1 MLETVDLKAKLSK
14 EEYKGTMEALD
25 LQLPALHRGLHTAG
39 VPVLIV
45 FEGWDAAGKG
55 TVLSRLLQ
63 PLDPRGFKVY
73 TIKPPTEEERFYPPM
88 WRFWGNLPPDGTIGI
103 YDRSWYRQVL
113 EEYVES
119 GRDKAPVDAA
129 YERIR
134 VFERQLTDNGAIV
147 VKFFLHISKKEQAKR
162 YKKLE
167 ADLAFAWRVGD
178 AERRQHRCYDEYAQ
192 AVEDMVRETST
203 PNAPWTLVPATDER
217 FARVKVAETLAAA
230 LVNPLAARPPARIN
244 VPPDAPRRTSPLDRV
259 DLTETASAEDYGAAL
274 AELQAELRRLQHLC
288 YKERRPVAIVYEG
301 WDAAGKG
308 GNIRRLVRDLDPRG
322 YEVVPFAAPEGDE
335 KRHHYLWRFWRAL
348 PKAGHLTVFDRS
360 WYGRVLVERV
370 EGFASYVEWARAYR
384 EINEFEADL
393 VDYGMVVI
401 KFWLHISKEEQLA
414 RFEARQNA
422 PEKRWKIT
430 DEDWR
435 NRERWDEYWQAVSD
449 MVERTSTV
457 HAPWTIVEG
466 DDKRHARLKT
476 LRTVVERVGAALSS
490 RTG

>member
-1 MLETVDLKAKLSK
+1 
-14 EEYKGTMEALD
+14 
-25 LQLPALHRGLHTAG
+25 
-39 VPVLIV
+39 LIV

-162 YKKLE
+162 FKKLE

-370 EGFASYVEWARAYR
+370 EGFA
-384 EINEFEADL
+384 
-393 VDYGMVVI
+393 
-401 KFWLHISKEEQLA
+401 
-414 RFEARQNA
+414 
-422 PEKRWKIT
+422 
-430 DEDWR
+430 
-435 NRERWDEYWQAVSD
+435 
-449 MVERTSTV
+449 
-457 HAPWTIVEG
+457 
-466 DDKRHARLKT
+466 
-476 LRTVVERVGAALSS
+476 LRRVGAGLSRNQRVRGRPRGLRNGGNQVLAAYLEGRATGAIRGAAKRAREALEDHGRGLAQPRKVGRVLAGGLRHGRADFDRARAVDHRRGGRQTPRPAQDTPHRGRTRRRGPLVSHRIGDEGWGTGTS
-490 RTG
+490 RRFIRRR